1 MNRFSK
7 LYRVMVQAPPEY
19 RLDTEAL
26 NNMFVRND
34 KEEMTPVGQYL
45 KLTRV
50 YGAETLSCFNLFSA
64 INVNGIPAD
73 GYSTGQAIQALREVA
88 EETLPAGYGYEFG
101 GMSREEAS
109 TGSSTTII
117 FVICVV
123 FIYLILCALYESL
136 LYRLQSFSRF
146 RSVLP
151 VASYLPKCLVWRI
164 TFICKS
170 VC

>member
-7 LYRVMVQAPPEY
+7 LYRVMVQASPEY

-34 KEEMTPVGQYL
+34 EGEMSPVGQYL

-50 YGAETLSCFNLFSA
+50 YGAETLSRFNLFSA

-73 GYSTGQAIQALREVA
+73 GYSTGQAIQAVREVA
-88 EETLPAGYGYEFG
+88 AETLPAGYGYEFG

-109 TGSSTTII
+109 TGSSTTVI
-117 FVICVV
+117 FIICVV
-123 FIYLILCALYESL
+123 FIYLMRVSL
-136 LYRLQSFSRF
+136 FRLRLSFLF
-146 RSVLP
+146 PLVLP
-151 VASYLPKCLVWRI
+151 EVSFLPRCSVWKI